1 MIYLEYELYKAKYL
15 DALEVLN
22 EYLSEKERIITKTMP
37 NAIRYDKDITTTG
50 VPDETPLESYI
61 IELEKSQID
70 KKLAIWRDIVEGR
83 KRLLECKREELM
95 QSQALCDKV
104 YRMKYF
110 DGYGINKIAKILHY
124 SRAQIYRIYG
134 DISKKCKT

>member
-15 DALEVLN
+15 DALEVYN
-22 EYLSEKERIITKTMP
+22 EHLSEKERIITKTMP

>member
-110 DGYGINKIAKILHY
+110 DGYGINKIASILHY